1 MRSSDQ
7 RRPAVEKQDPLRGCE
22 GESAGTRPA
31 QAHDA
36 QYWDARFAESGFAYG
51 TEPNDFLREVLP
63 DLPDWSKGGDAL
75 SLCEGEGRNAV
86 FLARHGF
93 RVTAVDFSAVGFA
106 KARDFAARQGVSIET
121 VQADLAQFD
130 LGESRWDLVIAIFAQ
145 PPAPVRRRLYAA
157 MTRALRANGRF
168 VLETKVQAEAG
179 ADERYPGVQ
188 ILGRE
193 LSPLRLEIARES
205 ERLIAE
211 GRYHTGS
218 KRTAQILACKC

>member
-1 MRSSDQ
+1 MS
-7 RRPAVEKQDPLRGCE
+7 
-22 GESAGTRPA
+22 A

-36 QYWDARFAESGFAYG
+36 QYWDARFGESGYAYG

-63 DLPDWSKGGDAL
+63 DLPDRSKGGGDAL

-93 RVTAVDFSAVGFA
+93 RVTAVDFSAVGLA

-130 LGESRWDLVIAIFAQ
+130 LGQNRWDLVIAIFAQ

-157 MTRALRANGRF
+157 MARALRANGRF
-168 VLETKVQAEAG
+168 VLETKAVAG
-179 ADERYPGVQ
+179 ADADERYPGVE
-188 ILGRE
+188 ILVRK
-193 LSPLRLEIARES
+193 LSPLRLDIAREG

-211 GRYHTGS
+211 GRYHTGTT
-218 KRTAQILACKC
+218 RTAQILACKC

>member
-1 MRSSDQ
+1 M
-7 RRPAVEKQDPLRGCE
+7 EKRE
-22 GESAGTRPA
+22 GGSAGARPA

-36 QYWDARFAESGFAYG
+36 PYWDARFGESGFAYG

-63 DLPDWSKGGDAL
+63 NLPDRSKGGGDAL

-93 RVTAVDFSAVGFA
+93 RVTAVDFSAVGLA
-106 KARDFAARQGVSIET
+106 KARDFAARQGVTIET

-130 LGESRWDLVIAIFAQ
+130 PSEGRWDLVIAIFAQ

-157 MTRALRANGRF
+157 MAGALRANGRF
-168 VLETKVQAEAG
+168 VLETKAVAGAG

-193 LSPLRLEIARES
+193 LLPLRLDIARES

-211 GRYHTGS
+211 GRYHTGTT
-218 KRTAQILACKC
+218 RTAQILACKAA

>member
-1 MRSSDQ
+1 
-7 RRPAVEKQDPLRGCE
+7 VK
-22 GESAGTRPA
+22 
-31 QAHDA
+31 AHDP
-36 QYWDARFAESGFAYG
+36 QYWDARFAEAGYAYG

-63 DLPDWSKGGDAL
+63 DLPHVPGGGDAL

-93 RVTAVDFSAVGFA
+93 RVTAVDFSAVGLA

-130 LGESRWDLVIAIFAQ
+130 PGQNRWDLVIAIFAQ

-157 MTRALRANGRF
+157 MARALRANGRF
-168 VLETKVQAEAG
+168 VLETKAVAG
-179 ADERYPGVQ
+179 ADADERYPGVE
-188 ILGRE
+188 ILVRE
-193 LSPLRLEIARES
+193 LSPLRLDIAREG

-211 GRYHTGS
+211 GRYHTGTT
-218 KRTAQILACKC
+218 RTAQILACKC